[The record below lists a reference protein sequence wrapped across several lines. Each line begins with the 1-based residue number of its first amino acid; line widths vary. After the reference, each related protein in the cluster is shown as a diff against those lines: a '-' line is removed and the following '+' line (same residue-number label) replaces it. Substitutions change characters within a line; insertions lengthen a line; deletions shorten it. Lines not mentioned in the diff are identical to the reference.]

1 MSSSANNAPS
11 NRASRQNSYQG
22 SWPSIVRMIILEIVL
37 LFALAAALVYYLNWS
52 SDAAMSEFMATGH
65 PSLQAVKDHRP
76 CGRNA

>member
-1 MSSSANNAPS
+1 VSSSANNVPS

-65 PSLQAVKDHRP
+65 PQLQAVKDHPP
-76 CGRNA
+76 CGRSV